1 MLLGDAGLETKVET
15 ENRCP
20 ALRAPSWSST
30 SCAQVS
36 IRLRSHQAGHAVPTL
51 PGSLYRR
58 DFACCPAN
66 ACVPDWCRSAALRDI
81 PQALPA
87 ETCARMVADGV
98 STRRSWVDCQDNI
111 IE

>member
-15 ENRCP
+15 EELCP

-66 ACVPDWCRSAALRDI
+66 ACVPDWCRRAISTWGIDALLRSGLVLHRSA
-81 PQALPA
+81 
-87 ETCARMVADGV
+87 
-98 STRRSWVDCQDNI
+98 
-111 IE
+111 